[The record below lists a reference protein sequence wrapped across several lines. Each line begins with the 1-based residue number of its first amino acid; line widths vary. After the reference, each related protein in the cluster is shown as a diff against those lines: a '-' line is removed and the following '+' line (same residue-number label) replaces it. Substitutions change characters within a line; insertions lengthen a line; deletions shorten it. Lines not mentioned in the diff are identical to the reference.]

1 MAEKSKN
8 KQLVINMTATFIS
21 FIVSFG
27 ISFFLTPF
35 IVKSLGATAYGFVG
49 LTNNIISYT
58 ELVTIALNCMA
69 GRFITIKY
77 AQGKTNEAN
86 KYFSSVFY
94 SNIILSAL
102 IVLVTGGCILYIE
115 HIFDIPQTLISDVKL
130 LLALLV
136 INTIIG
142 LMMNV
147 FSIATFV
154 KNRLEL
160 SSIRNIIASL
170 IKAGVLSGLF
180 IFWVPH
186 LWYIGISGMLYTL
199 YSSYANYRYT
209 RILTP
214 ELKIRRTDFD
224 YTKVKELLSSGIWG
238 LLARLGTVLGS
249 GLDLVIANLCIGAA
263 AMGFFSLT
271 KNVPTI
277 LLSLFASI
285 SAVFAPLFT
294 TLYAKRQK
302 KELQNEL
309 HKSIRLL
316 GFLSSIPIACIFAFG
331 DNFYSL
337 WLPGEDY
344 EKLQLLTI
352 LGCIGL
358 VFSMPLDALWNIFI
372 ISNKLKYSTLF
383 YIAVN
388 IVVLIAV
395 LLSTIFVKD
404 SMILLF
410 ILASMRSF
418 INMIRS
424 LVFLPLYGAH
434 CLELKKSIFYKPII
448 KATICTL
455 FSCII
460 AFCIKNFLDI
470 TSWISFI
477 SATSLSAVCCLILNS
492 FIILEKSDRHFIFSK
507 IKKHIYYA

>member
-1 MAEKSKN
+1 MAETSKN

-224 YTKVKELLSSGIWG
+224 YTKS
-238 LLARLGTVLGS
+238 
-249 GLDLVIANLCIGAA
+249 
-263 AMGFFSLT
+263 
-271 KNVPTI
+271 
-277 LLSLFASI
+277 
-285 SAVFAPLFT
+285 
-294 TLYAKRQK
+294 
-302 KELQNEL
+302 
-309 HKSIRLL
+309 
-316 GFLSSIPIACIFAFG
+316 
-331 DNFYSL
+331 
-337 WLPGEDY
+337 
-344 EKLQLLTI
+344 
-352 LGCIGL
+352 
-358 VFSMPLDALWNIFI
+358 
-372 ISNKLKYSTLF
+372 
-383 YIAVN
+383 
-388 IVVLIAV
+388 
-395 LLSTIFVKD
+395 
-404 SMILLF
+404 
-410 ILASMRSF
+410 
-418 INMIRS
+418 
-424 LVFLPLYGAH
+424 
-434 CLELKKSIFYKPII
+434 
-448 KATICTL
+448 
-455 FSCII
+455 
-460 AFCIKNFLDI
+460 
-470 TSWISFI
+470 
-477 SATSLSAVCCLILNS
+477 
-492 FIILEKSDRHFIFSK
+492 
-507 IKKHIYYA
+507 